1 MTDESH
7 DPQALRAIAL
17 MTAAFSDE
25 DLPPEMIAAALA
37 LDIADEDDAKEIIFG
52 FLALCGW
59 LLDEL
64 ESATGV
70 PGAQWLNRAGL
81 AFS

>member
-1 MTDESH
+1 MSDGTR

-25 DLPPEMIAAALA
+25 DLEPELIASALSPD
-37 LDIADEDDAKEIIFG
+37 LADEQDAKEIIFG

-64 ESATGV
+64 ETATGV
-70 PGAQWLNRAGL
+70 PGPHWLTRAGL
-81 AFS
+81 EFS